1 MKNYPKTRQII
12 MLLFAFIVTTTAWSQ
27 QTKEERAQKEIA
39 GIMEKTKSVG
49 LSVAVVKDGKIIYNQ
64 SFGKKNIESGTNIA
78 NDDIFR
84 IASISKSFT
93 TTALMTLLDKK
104 KINLD
109 EDVSNLVGFRVRNP
123 KFPDVKITVKMLL
136 SHTSSL
142 NDSEGYFSLDVMNSD
157 KNKNFANC
165 YNNYA
170 PGTSYEYC
178 NLGFNT
184 IGAIVEKLSGE
195 RFDNYV
201 RRVVLKPLGLDAGFN
216 VDSLDSKKFVTLYNY
231 EPLDTTKGSP
241 NIFREQPSAYV
252 SRAKEITSG
261 YKMGVSTPLFS
272 STGGM
277 KISAN
282 GLARYMMMHMNYGKD
297 PMSGKRIISKKSS
310 KLMQAPVIETS
321 PGETYGMSLRQSTK
335 LIPGEIM
342 TGHTGS
348 AYGLYSAMF
357 FQPEKGFGIVMMT
370 NGCQPVYKDGFVTIQ
385 LETIRALYN
394 IFIAE

>member
-1 MKNYPKTRQII
+1 MKNYLNTRQII
-12 MLLFAFIVTTTAWSQ
+12 TLLFAFIVTTTAWSQ

-39 GIMEKTKSVG
+39 QIMEKTKAVG

-64 SFGKKNIESGTNIA
+64 SFGKKNIESGVNVT
-78 NDDIFR
+78 NDDLFR

-93 TTALMTLLDKK
+93 TTAFMTLLDQKK
-104 KINLD
+104 VSLD

-123 KFPDVKITVKMLL
+123 KFPDVKITLKMIL

-142 NDSEGYFSLDVMNSD
+142 NDSEGYFSLDVMNAD
-157 KNKNFANC
+157 KNKNFAKC
-165 YNNYA
+165 YNDYA
-170 PGTSYEYC
+170 PGTAYEYC

-201 RRVVLKPLGLDAGFN
+201 RRVVLRPLGLNAGFN

-231 EPLDTTKGSP
+231 EPADTTKGSP
-241 NIFREQPSAYV
+241 NIFREQSSAYV
-252 SRAKEITSG
+252 SRAKDISSG

-297 PMSGKRIISKKSS
+297 PITGKRIISKKSS
-310 KLMQAPVIETS
+310 KLMQTPVIETS
-321 PGETYGMSLRQSTK
+321 PGETYGMSLRQSDK
-335 LIPGEIM
+335 LIPGELM

-357 FQPEKGFGIVMMT
+357 FQPKKGFGIVMMT